1 MILPSFLHTLLVL
14 GIAGSP
20 ITEDF
25 QKVIPSLQSN
35 DPSNLVGD
43 IGIPKSFV
51 DGESMAYNTCASY
64 RGKNGLTWKDV
75 EICKKKFEIQAIEEG
90 VYIPTYYDF
99 IASDENEDGLVTYE
113 EWMNWVMSTKV
124 ILEGSE
130 PVITTAST
138 APTDYPLTTY
148 NTYYTTISPLPED
161 WTMYH
166 EIKLSLALSPAERF
180 HKCESYRGQAGLTWN
195 DVQACDEKFAEQ
207 VDEVDEEGMLY
218 VPTYEDF
225 MDADQNY
232 DGIITFEEWK
242 QWVTVERQ
250 VQVEF

>member
-20 ITEDF
+20 ISEDF
-25 QKVIPSLQSN
+25 QKVISSLQSN

-43 IGIPKSFV
+43 IQIPKSFV

-64 RGKNGLTWKDV
+64 RGKNSLTWKDV

-113 EWMNWVMSTKV
+113 EWMNWVMSTKF
-124 ILEGSE
+124 ILEG
-130 PVITTAST
+130 
-138 APTDYPLTTY
+138 YPLTTY

-166 EIKLSLALSPAERF
+166 EIKLSLS
-180 HKCESYRGQAGLTWN
+180 LT
-195 DVQACDEKFAEQ
+195 CRKI
-207 VDEVDEEGMLY
+207 
-218 VPTYEDF
+218 P
-225 MDADQNY
+225 
-232 DGIITFEEWK
+232 
-242 QWVTVERQ
+242 
-250 VQVEF
+250 

>member
-1 MILPSFLHTLLVL
+1 MILPSFLVTLLVF

-20 ITEDF
+20 IPEDF

-113 EWMNWVMSTKV
+113 EWMNWVMSTRV
-124 ILEGSE
+124 ILVDVV
-130 PVITTAST
+130 PVTTTESTAST
-138 APTDYPLTTY
+138 DFPLTTY
-148 NTYYTTISPLPED
+148 NPYYTTIYPLIED
-161 WTMYH
+161 LY
-166 EIKLSLALSPAERF
+166 PAQTRGF
-180 HKCESYRGQAGLTWN
+180 RKCESYRGQAGLTWN
-195 DVQACDEKFAEQ
+195 DVEECKEKFADQ
-207 VDEVDEEGMLY
+207 VNEKVLY
-218 VPTYEDF
+218 FPIYEDF
-225 MDADQNY
+225 IAADQNY
-232 DGIITFEEWK
+232 DGMTTIEEWK
-242 QWVTVERQ
+242 QWTKVA
-250 VQVEF
+250 

>member
-1 MILPSFLHTLLVL
+1 MILPSFLVTLLVF

-20 ITEDF
+20 IPEDF

-124 ILEGSE
+124 MLAVVISE
-130 PVITTAST
+130 PVTTAST

-148 NTYYTTISPLPED
+148 DTYYTTISPLPED
-161 WTMYH
+161 WT
-166 EIKLSLALSPAERF
+166 PAERF

-207 VDEVDEEGMLY
+207 VDEEGMLY

-242 QWVTVERQ
+242 QWVTVERK
-250 VQVEF
+250 VQIEF